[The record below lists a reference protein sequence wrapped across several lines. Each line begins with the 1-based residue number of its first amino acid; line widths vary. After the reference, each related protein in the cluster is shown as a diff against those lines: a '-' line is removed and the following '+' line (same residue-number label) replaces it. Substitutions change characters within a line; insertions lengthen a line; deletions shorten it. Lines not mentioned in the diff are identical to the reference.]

1 MLRVKNNTIP
11 ETFRT
16 KFQIV
21 QHNYATRHSEN
32 NFEEPK
38 ITLKTTKFAISSRG
52 PLLWNKHTDKFVKT
66 ITSAL
71 DFKLRNVTNYFYL
84 IKLLTRSSSIS

>member
-1 MLRVKNNTIP
+1 MFRVKNNTIP

-16 KFQIV
+16 KFQMV

-38 ITLKTTKFAISSRG
+38 ITFKATKFAIFSRG
-52 PLLWNKHTDKFVKT
+52 PRLWNKHTGRFAKAITLALFFKAILEEYLVK
-66 ITSAL
+66 L
-71 DFKLRNVTNYFYL
+71 KNVANCF
-84 IKLLTRSSSIS
+84 